1 MEDQHAAPKYP
12 LRGMLGMLAS
22 FFLGLC
28 ILNWHAFRDHG
39 LMAGFRSLRWDTFFG
54 MTVGF
59 ILGWIMRQPPK
70 ETTTLGL
77 GEITAK
83 KLQ

>member
-1 MEDQHAAPKYP
+1 MEDQHSELKYP
-12 LRGMLGMLAS
+12 LRGTLATLVLL
-22 FFLGLC
+22 FLGLC
-28 ILNWHAFRDHG
+28 IFNWHAFRDHG

-59 ILGWIMRQPPK
+59 ITGWIMRQPPK
-70 ETTTLGL
+70 EITTLGV